1 MIIGGFQKIS
11 LIDYPGK
18 IASIIFTKGCLFRC
32 PYCHNPELVEYKDS
46 TGIDEKYVFEHLEK
60 RRDFIEGVCVTGGEP
75 TLHKDLPDFIAR
87 VKSLG
92 YSVKLDTN
100 GVTPS
105 MVAEL
110 LEKKLVDYIAMDIKN
125 TWDKYG
131 LIAKIAPGKEKF
143 LDRCRETFSII
154 QNSGIPHEWRTT
166 VLPGVHNENDFL
178 EMASYFNDG
187 EKYFLQDISY
197 KKNLDQ
203 SLDRTKKIDVKNIAS
218 LLRER
223 FPEIAVETR

>member
-32 PYCHNPELVEYKDS
+32 PYCHNPELVEYEDS
-46 TGIDEKYVFEHLEK
+46 AGMDEKYVFDHLEK
-60 RRDFIEGVCVTGGEP
+60 RRGFIEGVCITGGEP

-87 VKSLG
+87 IKNLG
-92 YSVKLDTN
+92 YEIKLDTN

-110 LEKKLVDYIAMDIKN
+110 IEKKLVDYIAMDIKHS
-125 TWDKYG
+125 WDKYG
-131 LIAKIAPGKEKF
+131 SIARIAPGKEKF
-143 LDRCRETFSII
+143 LDRCQETFSII

-166 VLPGVHNENDFL
+166 ILPGVHNEDDFL
-178 EMASYFNDG
+178 KMASYFNDG

-197 KKNLDQ
+197 KKNLDR
-203 SLDRTKKIDVKNIAS
+203 SLDRTKKIDVKNVAALIKTW
-218 LLRER
+218 
-223 FPEIAVETR
+223 FPGLAVEIR